1 MRNSKSNPTR
11 RDFLMTCGAAAVAPH
26 MQQSL
31 SETPGTSFSQF
42 WADAQTPKW
51 RDKSLAS
58 QRRLDWWR
66 DSRFGMFVHWDPSSV
81 GATEI
86 SWSKQFYEDTGEHL
100 MDNPRPSPELFNV
113 HEHKFWLDWFK
124 PAMPRS
130 VYDHLY
136 KSFYPGMFDADEF
149 VGIAKKAGMKYLVQV
164 SKHHNGFCMWN
175 TRHTDYNV
183 MNSPF
188 KRDILGEM
196 ASACE
201 RAGIEFGIY
210 YSQRDWHHPDYGPQR
225 MSKYNEY
232 MHNQIRELLTNYRNI
247 RLIFFDCEQ
256 YYPWQMWEA
265 DKMFRMI
272 YELRPDIVINNR
284 CGVPGDYDTPEQ
296 KLGAFNLERDWES
309 CMTFTGFWS
318 WHGFQTPVI
327 SFEEAL
333 GRLVRCVGGNGN
345 LLMNVGPMPTGQID
359 PREADR
365 LQRVGNWLRQNGESI
380 YGTRGGP
387 YKPTKDFVSTR
398 RGETIYIHFL
408 NMTSE
413 TTVLPPLP
421 VKIVKITFLDGKP
434 VAFNQSAEGV
444 RLTVPQVDRRI
455 GDTVVKLTLA
465 NSAME
470 IAPIAYA

>member
-1 MRNSKSNPTR
+1 
-11 RDFLMTCGAAAVAPH
+11 
-26 MQQSL
+26 
-31 SETPGTSFSQF
+31 
-42 WADAQTPKW
+42 
-51 RDKSLAS
+51 
-58 QRRLDWWR
+58 
-66 DSRFGMFVHWDPSSV
+66 
-81 GATEI
+81 
-86 SWSKQFYEDTGEHL
+86 
-100 MDNPRPSPELFNV
+100 
-113 HEHKFWLDWFK
+113 
-124 PAMPRS
+124 
-130 VYDHLY
+130 
-136 KSFYPGMFDADEF
+136 
-149 VGIAKKAGMKYLVQV
+149 
-164 SKHHNGFCMWN
+164 
-175 TRHTDYNV
+175 
-183 MNSPF
+183 
-188 KRDILGEM
+188 
-196 ASACE
+196 
-201 RAGIEFGIY
+201 
-210 YSQRDWHHPDYGPQR
+210 
-225 MSKYNEY
+225 
-232 MHNQIRELLTNYRNI
+232 
-247 RLIFFDCEQ
+247 
-256 YYPWQMWEA
+256 MWEA